1 MSCFP
6 TGKYARYKRATAYF
20 LNWLVRARG
29 PRRDGKQFQL
39 ETFSHVVKEIAANPS
54 TLTPKLRQGLPKA
67 LAACQYAIVLREHV
81 ASFFPEH
88 DEGQAGHQYF
98 MQLLRSWHGILKTVE
113 VGQTQ
118 AAVQSESADF
128 ENYYEVLDVDDDF
141 LPDEDSYEAKVERP
155 QTAIMNKN
163 RLFEEAFGDEMKM
176 EVACFCTE
184 LDELMQGVCKVYG
197 QVKREERTLVEVTVV
212 AKLAM
217 DSASALTAQLQLK
230 YSALRTSED
239 LYNVVRN
246 IDPDKFRQRM
256 AAIHTKYLTDLQ
268 ESLLNGDGAIPYVP
282 GMFLMDFLGVGT
294 TLASF
299 LTALPIDSTKSIKF
313 PTGCFGEAYGEDRTP
328 HYVLLPDPSKSN
340 VFLLQQ
346 LPLLHKTIVEKKV
359 TTGSGYDSSAPMDSF
374 MVLMEKYF
382 TTREVTVPVVFA
394 CICWMKSVVALQGDA
409 GLGRNVSLTF
419 KHSTELMRNIE
430 TTVAKGNVRNAH
442 KKSNNVLQLCA
453 DEIKRSTGHR
463 YLSRANPLLAGLTML
478 DHHFKYLHMASE
490 ILLVTSR
497 FRSFGHVYNALV
509 KEGYLQ
515 HIPFVD
521 DILEVYSEMI
531 YAPSREAATRGS
543 YYRSLL
549 LSVDLRSTSVDAVC
563 RGETLPAGNEKF
575 KKRKVF
581 HLSDVSETYQ
591 LMVKND
597 KSRLKHSSWAAI
609 LDGAANVCS
618 KELFETRVLSRDLL
632 KLNDELANVYFEL
645 CGELKAIAGSMSG
658 QNQQQQKKMEDG
670 VIMVLLQLLDGG
682 ETVEAADMCKKAAAV
697 VRKTFATPPTAA
709 ADKYFTFPSQ
719 PDFVTQEYGSHSV
732 MSSEEKDNREQMF
745 SKLMKLLQ
753 TSNGPL
759 ARSTLRYLKLEI
771 KKDRQLLGMTVPT
784 LTRSGTIENGTN
796 ASDDS
801 LCTLLH
807 HAAAGSAHDAELV
820 EWMIQ
825 MGALAIQPTLHC
837 RKDPP
842 QNEVTC
848 SQVLL
853 PNDMAVHGAAIAGYE
868 DIVQIILEADTFVDL
883 NTPTLHTRE
892 TLAHLAVKHGHRS
905 LFNTLVWFGA
915 DLLVTDRRGRRVCD
929 MTTDA
934 DWARD
939 IAAYTGSTF
948 NSVGKREN
956 YLQENERRRKLAAVN
971 CDEQGTSVLERTSP
985 RSTKR
990 SKKRSNKKKIKK
1002 GRTSDR
1008 ETTTPAATGTY
1019 PIFETN
1025 SHLLHCLHTSPP
1037 PSSRC
1042 Y

>member
-382 TTREVTVPVVFA
+382 TTREVTVPV
-394 CICWMKSVVALQGDA
+394 CLR
-409 GLGRNVSLTF
+409 RNVSLTF

-543 YYRSLL
+543 YYRLSL

-784 LTRSGTIENGTN
+784 LTRSG
-796 ASDDS
+796 
-801 LCTLLH
+801 
-807 HAAAGSAHDAELV
+807 SAHDAELV

-883 NTPTLHTRE
+883 NTPTLTRE
-892 TLAHLAVKHGHRS
+892 RHLRIWL

-985 RSTKR
+985 GVRRDQRNDRTKR
-990 SKKRSNKKKIKK
+990 N
-1002 GRTSDR
+1002 
-1008 ETTTPAATGTY
+1008 
-1019 PIFETN
+1019 
-1025 SHLLHCLHTSPP
+1025 
-1037 PSSRC
+1037 
-1042 Y
+1042 

>member
-98 MQLLRSWHGILKTVE
+98 MKLLRSWHGILKTVE

-163 RLFEEAFGDEMKM
+163 RLFEEAFADEMKM
-176 EVACFCTE
+176 EVACFFTE

-197 QVKREERTLVEVTVV
+197 QVKREQRTLVEVTVV

-328 HYVLLPDPSKSN
+328 HYALLPDPSKSN

-531 YAPSREAATRGS
+531 YTPSREAATRGS

-645 CGELKAIAGSMSG
+645 CGELKAITGSMSG

-709 ADKYFTFPSQ
+709 ADNYFTFPSQ

-771 KKDRQLLGMTVPT
+771 KKDRELLAFALYCIMLLQDQHTM
-784 LTRSGTIENGTN
+784 LNWWSG
-796 ASDDS
+796 
-801 LCTLLH
+801 
-807 HAAAGSAHDAELV
+807 
-820 EWMIQ
+820 
-825 MGALAIQPTLHC
+825 
-837 RKDPP
+837 
-842 QNEVTC
+842 
-848 SQVLL
+848 
-853 PNDMAVHGAAIAGYE
+853 
-868 DIVQIILEADTFVDL
+868 
-883 NTPTLHTRE
+883 
-892 TLAHLAVKHGHRS
+892 
-905 LFNTLVWFGA
+905 
-915 DLLVTDRRGRRVCD
+915 
-929 MTTDA
+929 
-934 DWARD
+934 
-939 IAAYTGSTF
+939 
-948 NSVGKREN
+948 
-956 YLQENERRRKLAAVN
+956 
-971 CDEQGTSVLERTSP
+971 
-985 RSTKR
+985 
-990 SKKRSNKKKIKK
+990 
-1002 GRTSDR
+1002 
-1008 ETTTPAATGTY
+1008 
-1019 PIFETN
+1019 
-1025 SHLLHCLHTSPP
+1025 
-1037 PSSRC
+1037 
-1042 Y
+1042 